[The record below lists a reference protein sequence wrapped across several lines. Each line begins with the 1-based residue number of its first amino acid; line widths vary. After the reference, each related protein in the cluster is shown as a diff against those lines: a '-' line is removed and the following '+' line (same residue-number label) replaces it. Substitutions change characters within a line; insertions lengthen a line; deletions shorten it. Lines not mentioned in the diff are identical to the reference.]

1 MGEKMSTQ
9 IETVTRSRPALVR
22 FGGRKWELV
31 DVEYETAHIKSRY
44 AEAYVRADK
53 VEALNEAAKE
63 MLDG

>member
-1 MGEKMSTQ
+1 MARKMTKQ

-31 DVEYETAHIKSRY
+31 DVEYKTAHIKSRY

-53 VEALNEAAKE
+53 VEALNQAAKE
-63 MLDG
+63 MLNG